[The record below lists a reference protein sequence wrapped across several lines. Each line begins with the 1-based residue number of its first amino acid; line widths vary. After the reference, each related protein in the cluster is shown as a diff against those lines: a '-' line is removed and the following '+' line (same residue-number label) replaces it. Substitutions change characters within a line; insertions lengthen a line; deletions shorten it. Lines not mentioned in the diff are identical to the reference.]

1 MSKTAFLFPGQ
12 GAQTVGMCAEL
23 IASSPQVR
31 QLFVQANDILGYD
44 LMEICLHGPAEKLD
58 STEISQPA
66 IFTASFAALESMR
79 EKMPE
84 VIEQCSGAAGLSLGE
99 YTALSFANAISFE
112 DGLQLVQKRG
122 KFMQQAADTTS
133 GGMVSVLGLDREQVH
148 QLCSKV
154 LQEKP
159 GEILKEANYLCPGNI
174 ALSGT
179 TSACELAAELA
190 ESFGAMKA
198 IPLAVA
204 GAFHTEMMKPAD
216 DLLSQALIPVDIK
229 TPTIPVYS
237 NVDFQTHTEPQ
248 DIKNTLVRQ
257 VISPVYWE
265 EIIRKMLEDG
275 YDKFYEVGHGR
286 VLTGQKALVTGAT
299 RGIGR
304 AIAITLAANGASV
317 ACIGTNEA
325 KLNETVEFIRSAGG
339 EADAYICNVT
349 DSAAVTAT
357 CDKILEK
364 WEFID
369 ILVNNAG
376 ITRDKL
382 LMQLEDEDWDAVLNT
397 NLKGTFLFTRAL
409 SRVMISKRK
418 GRIIN
423 IASVSGLMGNPGQAN
438 YSASKAGVIG
448 FTATVAKEIAKR
460 GVTCNAVAP
469 GFTQTDM
476 TAALGE
482 VGLDI
487 AKQQIPMKKV
497 GQPQDIANAVLFF
510 ASPAASYITGQV
522 LAVDGGMTC

>member
-1 MSKTAFLFPGQ
+1 MDNPSPI
-12 GAQTVGMCAEL
+12 TV
-23 IASSPQVR
+23 
-31 QLFVQANDILGYD
+31 D
-44 LMEICLHGPAEKLD
+44 L
-58 STEISQPA
+58 S
-66 IFTASFAALESMR
+66 
-79 EKMPE
+79 
-84 VIEQCSGAAGLSLGE
+84 
-99 YTALSFANAISFE
+99 
-112 DGLQLVQKRG
+112 
-122 KFMQQAADTTS
+122 
-133 GGMVSVLGLDREQVH
+133 
-148 QLCSKV
+148 
-154 LQEKP
+154 
-159 GEILKEANYLCPGNI
+159 
-174 ALSGT
+174 
-179 TSACELAAELA
+179 
-190 ESFGAMKA
+190 
-198 IPLAVA
+198 
-204 GAFHTEMMKPAD
+204 
-216 DLLSQALIPVDIK
+216 
-229 TPTIPVYS
+229 
-237 NVDFQTHTEPQ
+237 
-248 DIKNTLVRQ
+248 
-257 VISPVYWE
+257 
-265 EIIRKMLEDG
+265 
-275 YDKFYEVGHGR
+275 
-286 VLTGQKALVTGAT
+286 GQKALVTGAT

-325 KLNETVEFIRSAGG
+325 KLNETVEFIRAAGG

-349 DSAAVTAT
+349 DAAAVNAT
-357 CDKILEK
+357 CDTVIEK
-364 WEFID
+364 WGFID

-382 LMQLEDEDWDAVLNT
+382 LMQLEDDDWDAVLNT

-409 SRVMISKRK
+409 SRLMISKRR

-510 ASPAASYITGQV
+510 ASPAAAYITGQV